1 MMERI
6 FRDVYNQD
14 KEWCITILRYF
25 NPIGA
30 HPSGDMGEDPSALLS
45 NLVPYLQ
52 QVAIG
57 KKDHINIFG
66 TDYDTPD
73 GTCLRDY
80 IHVMDIA
87 EGHVKAIEFM
97 QRNGYKGYEVFN
109 LGTGKPSSVYDVI
122 HSMEKACGFE
132 LKKVVCPRRAGD
144 RPDAY
149 AITKK
154 AEELL
159 GWKAKYTVDD
169 ACRDAWNWQHK
180 HPDGYDLFCVYCT
193 PNYSF
198 PINGCRSSVENYC
211 SFIIGGVINGGGLI
225 LSHFVLWC

>member
-6 FRDVYNQD
+6 FSDVYKQD
-14 KEWCITILRYF
+14 NEWCITILRYF

-57 KKDHINIFG
+57 KKDHINVFG

-87 EGHVKAIEFM
+87 DGHVKAIEFM
-97 QRNGYKGYEVFN
+97 QRNGFIGSHTAVALIESGYEVTILDN
-109 LGTGKPSSVYDVI
+109 LSNSKCDS
-122 HSMEKACGFE
+122 
-132 LKKVVCPRRAGD
+132 
-144 RPDAY
+144 
-149 AITKK
+149 
-154 AEELL
+154 
-159 GWKAKYTVDD
+159 
-169 ACRDAWNWQHK
+169 
-180 HPDGYDLFCVYCT
+180 CVM
-193 PNYSF
+193 
-198 PINGCRSSVENYC
+198 IMA
-211 SFIIGGVINGGGLI
+211 
-225 LSHFVLWC
+225 

>member
-87 EGHVKAIEFM
+87 EVA
-97 QRNGYKGYEVFN
+97 
-109 LGTGKPSSVYDVI
+109 P
-122 HSMEKACGFE
+122 A
-132 LKKVVCPRRAGD
+132 
-144 RPDAY
+144 
-149 AITKK
+149 
-154 AEELL
+154 
-159 GWKAKYTVDD
+159 
-169 ACRDAWNWQHK
+169 
-180 HPDGYDLFCVYCT
+180 
-193 PNYSF
+193 
-198 PINGCRSSVENYC
+198 
-211 SFIIGGVINGGGLI
+211 
-225 LSHFVLWC
+225 